1 MESFI
6 TTAAD
11 VLTLGLINVA
21 DWTRVTVS
29 PAVTPTKTPP
39 VITIDVV
46 PSYVLVLA
54 TVPVTVNIFWFWAT
68 SVTMFCEIPA
78 VAL

>member
-39 VITIDVV
+39 VITIDIV
-46 PSYVLVLA
+46 PS
-54 TVPVTVNIFWFWAT
+54 
-68 SVTMFCEIPA
+68 
-78 VAL
+78 